1 MAMRPLAVV
10 VVAAVVA
17 VPAAAQFQV
26 VIPAGLAATEGSST
40 NLFPWGRGGAGLLH
54 QCVYDSSHFT
64 SQGITGPIVI
74 TGLKWRPNGNVA
86 LAASSYPAGCTVK
99 LSTSPFD
106 HAAVSTTFAN
116 NRGADLTTCYSGVVA
131 WGAQAAQPG
140 PAPFGISVPFQTS
153 FLYDPAIG
161 DLNIECDLPVQA
173 FSGTGSSLDV
183 HAVAGQALASRVYVS
198 NGYPGA
204 GIGIVNGNHAVVV
217 EVTYVPAAANDE
229 SRGPLA
235 GAATAVLVD
244 GGLPGSTDA
253 ETRVHRN
260 GFTLAPTVALPP
272 SSTQVDLRTVLQQ
285 WNAPPGLDIDDIS
298 LGRDEVLADASG
310 ELLVPSNAW
319 GLISFSLKQGATGA
333 PGTRIAREA
342 ALGNVGSALF
352 SWVLP
357 GSNYPPQLL
366 GRTERSHS
374 ASELG
379 LPPGAE
385 VDAVD
390 FPVVFGRDQG
400 TLTTIEPGF
409 LTLIGGTAQTIY
421 FTVSSATAN
430 LVPAF
435 WWGSSTANLAS
446 GANILRVARTASSGA
461 WGPPTVFRYWFQLGL
476 QQADDI
482 DGLAVDIANNK
493 LLFSCVGTARDQFL
507 FVDMSADGSAAVP
520 LKKQDGTPV
529 SQSIG
534 KGQNDDVDA
543 ICTLDPIG
551 PSQSTVPPPGVP
563 PGGDDFGSSCGA
575 PSAGLLGVPSINA
588 TAFRRHV
595 GGQTWFDSWMMG
607 WPPLTGVT
615 PGVAVLYMT
624 VGNDLTLFPVGP
636 IQLRNTNPAVPGDP
650 LLFSFQVPPSYW
662 LTSQTVTFRWAAIDA
677 GFTAIAEAWPVR
689 VAL

>member
-253 ETRVHRN
+253 ETRAHRN
-260 GFTLAPTVALPP
+260 GFSLAPTVALPAAQSQP
-272 SSTQVDLRTVLQQ
+272 DLRAILQQ

-298 LGRDEVLADASG
+298 LGRDEVLADSSG
-310 ELLVPSNAW
+310 VLSVPPNAW

-342 ALGNVGSALF
+342 ALGGVGSALF

-357 GSNYPPQLL
+357 GSTYPPQLL

-374 ASELG
+374 AAELG
-379 LPPGAE
+379 LPPGRE

-390 FPVVFGRDQG
+390 FPLMFGREQG
-400 TLTTIEPGF
+400 GLTALEPGF
-409 LTLIGGTAQTIY
+409 LPLVGGTQTIY
-421 FTVSSATAN
+421 FTVSSATAG

-435 WWGSSTANLAS
+435 WWGNATVSPAS
-446 GANILRVARTASSGA
+446 GATILRVSRGATSGVWSA
-461 WGPPTVFRYWFQLGL
+461 PTVFRAWFDLGL
-476 QQADDI
+476 AQNEDI
-482 DGLAVDIANNK
+482 DGLAVDAAAQK

-507 FVDMSADGSAAVP
+507 FVDYGTDGGTAVP

-529 SQSIG
+529 SNSIG

-551 PSQSTVPPPGVP
+551 PGQATVPPGGVP

-575 PSAGLLGVPSINA
+575 PRQGLLGVPSINA

-595 GGQTWFDSWMMG
+595 AGQTWFDSWMVG

-636 IQLRNTNPAVPGDP
+636 VQLRDTNAAVPGDP
-650 LLFSFQVPPSYW
+650 RSFSFQVPPAYALSGQY
-662 LTSQTVTFRWAAIDA
+662 VTFRWAAIDA
-677 GFTAIAEAWPVR
+677 GFTAIAEAWPVQ
-689 VAL
+689 VSL